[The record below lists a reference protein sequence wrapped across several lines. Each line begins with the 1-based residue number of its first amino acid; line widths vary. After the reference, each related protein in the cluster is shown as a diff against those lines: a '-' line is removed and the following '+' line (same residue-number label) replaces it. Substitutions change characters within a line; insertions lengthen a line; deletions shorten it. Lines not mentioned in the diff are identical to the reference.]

1 MNFVLRKKKRPR
13 LRPTNSLKNR
23 RNVLSVWNPCG
34 TTSSSANPTVLRT
47 LFRAL
52 RRKIPTIRFI
62 NRGRLLH
69 TLFSAIETEE
79 DIDSAID
86 RLVFEGV
93 IRDDEKE
100 GMVREVVQ
108 KAFSSPEIQDWY
120 SGEWTLFS
128 ECAIIYK
135 EKGVLQTRRPDR
147 VMMKENQVV
156 VVDFKF
162 GKENPKYNKQVK
174 GYMQLL
180 LRWGTRILPV
190 ICGMWMRRE

>member
-1 MNFVLRKKKRPR
+1 M
-13 LRPTNSLKNR
+13 
-23 RNVLSVWNPCG
+23 
-34 TTSSSANPTVLRT
+34 
-47 LFRAL
+47 
-52 RRKIPTIRFI
+52 
-62 NRGRLLH
+62 H

-162 GKENPKYNKQVK
+162 GKENLNTTS
-174 GYMQLL
+174 M
-180 LRWGTRILPV
+180 
-190 ICGMWMRRE
+190 